1 MRGLAAL
8 LVLGIAAPVVNVAGQ
23 RVSDAGTL
31 LATYDAANYD
41 SVTINAEAIR
51 DLGEFLRDL
60 DRSASAW
67 IRTAGDARSRDR
79 RRLVAASFA
88 LEVASANRDRW
99 HDARHLVEWGCTLQR
114 SALRDPGGGA
124 TPPTPSDGYRLW
136 QLASIAL
143 IESRFDHIFLM
154 GVPPVLPHDPDTG
167 RGRARNHLAH
177 AIEYLPHES
186 RLFLAFATAAEFA
199 SWGSDSPQPIWVDAD
214 RIEREEPLA
223 PGVRTDPATAR
234 ALLRRQSGLIYVA
247 AAKSD
252 TLWELADILRGE
264 RPVPPAY
271 ARLAGAPSIQAELH
285 VRLGNTYLRLA
296 RADLALPPLEQA
308 LTQTQEPFLLYLANY
323 LRGRAFEMLQR
334 TADAETAY
342 RDALVAMPRA
352 QSASISLAALLF
364 ADGRRKEAATYAA
377 ESVRGELPLD
387 PWRMYQAG
395 SGRHWPSLIRLLRQ
409 EIR

>member
-8 LVLGIAAPVVNVAGQ
+8 LVLGIAVPAVNVAGQ
-23 RVSDAGTL
+23 RAPDASTL
-31 LATYDAANYD
+31 LARYDAD
-41 SVTINAEAIR
+41 KDDPVTTNPESIR
-51 DLGEFLRDL
+51 DLGGFLREL
-60 DRSASAW
+60 DRSTSAW
-67 IRTAGDARSRDR
+67 IRTAGDARSRER

-88 LEVASANRDRW
+88 LEVAAANRDRW
-99 HDARHLVEWGCTLQR
+99 HDARHLVEWGCTLLR
-114 SALRDPGGGA
+114 NALRGPAGGA
-124 TPPTPSDGYRLW
+124 TPVLTPSDGYRLW

-143 IESRFDHIFLM
+143 LESRFDYVFLM
-154 GVPPVLPHDPDTG
+154 GVPRVLPRDPDTG
-167 RGRARNHLAH
+167 RGRARNHVSH
-177 AIEYLPHES
+177 AIEDLPDES

-223 PGVRTDPATAR
+223 PAVRTDATTAR

-264 RPVPPAY
+264 RPVPPVY

-296 RADLALPPLEQA
+296 RADLALPQLEQA
-308 LTQTQEPFLLYLANY
+308 LAKTQEPFLLYLANY

-334 TADAETAY
+334 TADGERAY

-387 PWRMYQAG
+387 PW
-395 SGRHWPSLIRLLRQ
+395 PSAAVSMLL
-409 EIR
+409 